1 MAALYNTTIEKG
13 ATFRKTFVWRDS
25 DGELVDLTGFTAR
38 MQIRRSVTSST
49 AEVSLTS
56 SSGIVLGTTN
66 GQAQV
71 TISATVT
78 AALEFTSGVYDLEF
92 EDADGFV
99 TRLVEGSVQV
109 KPEVTR

>member
-1 MAALYNTTIEKG
+1 MAALYNITIEKG

-25 DGELVDLTGFTAR
+25 DGELVDLTSYTAR
-38 MQIRRSVTSST
+38 MQIRRTISSAT

-56 SSGIVLGTTN
+56 SSGIVLGGALGT
-66 GQAQV
+66 AQV
-71 TISATVT
+71 TIEATET
-78 AALEFTSGVYDLEF
+78 ADLEFTSGVYDLEF
-92 EDADGFV
+92 EDSGGFV